1 MQELTKEKL
10 LKRALSLSEDRGWN
24 RLAGSQQPP
33 PGQTNHS
40 QSNRGQ
46 WGVVMPRRHV
56 FLGGLGKVTLWVLL
70 VSIVMVIISLLKGR
84 SEVNLP
90 IHCWQGE
97 GIKKKNSQF
106 YHYSWSLRGKAF
118 KKPELQYFGHLM
130 RRTDSLEKTLMLGK
144 IEGRRR
150 RGGKRMRWLDG
161 ITNSMDMI
169 SSKLRE
175 LVMDREA

>member
-56 FLGGLGKVTLWVLL
+56 FVGGLGKVTLWVLL

-84 SEVNLP
+84 SEVNLQMYP
-90 IHCWQGE
+90 FTAGKE
-97 GIKKKNSQF
+97 KASRKKTANF
-106 YHYSWSLRGKAF
+106 II
-118 KKPELQYFGHLM
+118 
-130 RRTDSLEKTLMLGK
+130 TL
-144 IEGRRR
+144 
-150 RGGKRMRWLDG
+150 DH
-161 ITNSMDMI
+161 
-169 SSKLRE
+169 
-175 LVMDREA
+175 